1 MEILKCWVEAQIID
15 YEVAMRNASSDE
27 EQKYLSAKIEA
38 LESVLNEI
46 EILNMCM
53 E

>member
-1 MEILKCWVEAQIID
+1 MEKLKCWVEVQII
-15 YEVAMRNASSDE
+15 YYKKNMKNASEDE
-27 EQKYLSAKIEA
+27 EQKYFSAKIEA

-46 EILNMCM
+46 EILDMCK

>member
-1 MEILKCWVEAQIID
+1 MEKLKRWVEVQIIYYKD
-15 YEVAMRNASSDE
+15 NMKNASDNE
-27 EQKYLSAKIEA
+27 EQKYFSAKIEA

-46 EILNMCM
+46 EILDMCK

>member
-1 MEILKCWVEAQIID
+1 MEKLKRWVEVQLISYKD
-15 YEVAMRNASSDE
+15 DMKNASSDE
-27 EQKYLSAKIEA
+27 EQKYFSAKIEA

-46 EILNMCM
+46 NILNMCM

>member
-1 MEILKCWVEAQIID
+1 MEKLKRWVEVQIIYYKKVIND
-15 YEVAMRNASSDE
+15 ASSDE

-46 EILNMCM
+46 EILEMCM

>member
-1 MEILKCWVEAQIID
+1 MEKLKLWVEAQIIYYKD
-15 YEVAMRNASSDE
+15 NMKNSSNDE
-27 EQKYLSAKIEA
+27 EQKYFSAKIEA

-46 EILNMCM
+46 EILNMCA

>member
-1 MEILKCWVEAQIID
+1 MEKLKRWVEVQIF
-15 YEVAMRNASSDE
+15 YYKGSMKNASNDE
-27 EQKYLSAKIEA
+27 EQKYLSTKIEA

-46 EILNMCM
+46 EILEMCK

>member
-1 MEILKCWVEAQIID
+1 MEKLKRWVEVQIIYYKD
-15 YEVAMRNASSDE
+15 NMKNASNDE
-27 EQKYLSAKIEA
+27 EQKYFSAKLEA

-46 EILNMCM
+46 EILEMCK

>member
-1 MEILKCWVEAQIID
+1 MEELKRWVEVQIIY
-15 YEVAMRNASSDE
+15 YENNIKNASNDE
-27 EQKYLSAKIEA
+27 EQEYFSAKIEA

-46 EILNMCM
+46 EILNMCR